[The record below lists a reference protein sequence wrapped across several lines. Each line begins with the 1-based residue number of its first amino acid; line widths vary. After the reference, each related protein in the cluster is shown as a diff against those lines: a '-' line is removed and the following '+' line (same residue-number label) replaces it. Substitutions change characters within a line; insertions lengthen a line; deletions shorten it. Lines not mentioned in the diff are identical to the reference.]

1 MFKMTAIKKLI
12 VWLLYFIFKKI
23 FDQIVLFKPVHIYLK
38 KVYLSSMFSLVIK
51 SVIKTT
57 LQYTFSQQ
65 AVFDCQVM
73 N

>member
-1 MFKMTAIKKLI
+1 MTAIKKVI
-12 VWLLYFIFKKI
+12 IWWIYFIFKKI

-51 SVIKTT
+51 SVKKIT
-57 LQYTFSQQ
+57 LQHTFSQQ
-65 AVFDCQVM
+65 TVFDFVVM